1 MILDV
6 NTYNFRAYDK
16 VYTSNCC
23 LHRCSIWDFALM
35 EQLKRPRKKKNCFRA
50 ADSCVIKL
58 NINNLFNYRLM
69 KLKGTKFQLKVWN
82 YLKKIPRG
90 KVKTYSEVAKAIGR
104 PLAVRA
110 VANAIGKNPR
120 APQIPCHR
128 VIRSDGSLGGY
139 SGKGGIKTK
148 RLLLKKEGV
157 TL

>member
-1 MILDV
+1 
-6 NTYNFRAYDK
+6 
-16 VYTSNCC
+16 
-23 LHRCSIWDFALM
+23 
-35 EQLKRPRKKKNCFRA
+35 
-50 ADSCVIKL
+50 
-58 NINNLFNYRLM
+58 M

-90 KVKTYSEVAKAIGR
+90 KVKTYSEVAKSIGK

-110 VANAIGKNPR
+110 VANAIGKNPL

-157 TL
+157 AL

>member
-1 MILDV
+1 
-6 NTYNFRAYDK
+6 
-16 VYTSNCC
+16 
-23 LHRCSIWDFALM
+23 
-35 EQLKRPRKKKNCFRA
+35 
-50 ADSCVIKL
+50 
-58 NINNLFNYRLM
+58 M
-69 KLKGTKFQLKVWN
+69 KLKGTKFQLKIWN

-90 KVKTYSEVAKAIGR
+90 KVKTYSEVAKAIGK

-110 VANAIGKNPR
+110 VANAIGKNPL

>member
-1 MILDV
+1 
-6 NTYNFRAYDK
+6 
-16 VYTSNCC
+16 
-23 LHRCSIWDFALM
+23 
-35 EQLKRPRKKKNCFRA
+35 
-50 ADSCVIKL
+50 
-58 NINNLFNYRLM
+58 M

-90 KVKTYSEVAKAIGR
+90 KVKTYSEVAKSIGK

-110 VANAIGKNPR
+110 VANAIGKNPL
-120 APQIPCHR
+120 APLIPCHR

-148 RLLLKKEGV
+148 RLLLKKEGI